1 MGCQVVDADGARKG
15 KVIFHQ
21 EATDAGELEPTSV
34 SARVRGAAADRVAIE
49 LYDED
54 PQTSTVARFDNLGEF
69 RPRGGAIAFFGL
81 YDDDI
86 TLNGPDSLE
95 GAFVGIRCVESGN
108 LVGSCQIQ
116 VDAIGDH
123 GEDDEDD
130 AEPDTLE
137 RLRGRGL

>member
-1 MGCQVVDADGARKG
+1 MRDADGAKKG

-54 PQTSTVARFDNLGEF
+54 PQTTTLARFDNLGEF
-69 RPRGGAIAFFGL
+69 RPNRGGAIAFAGL

-116 VDAIGDH
+116 VDAMGDH
-123 GEDDEDD
+123 SEDEEEE
-130 AEPDTLE
+130 AEPETLE
-137 RLRGRGL
+137 RLRGRGRGL